1 MFVYH
6 RLHSV
11 HIAYTVDVMIVE
23 RQFVD
28 HTVVQ
33 TQTADENGRI
43 AYARHRY
50 HLAEIR
56 HSRIVHCRI
65 GEYGTHRQRLVTH
78 KIYLLIRDA
87 HKHLFHK
94 HPVERRHTV
103 AALRDDEI
111 VGSSERFGNIAQRT
125 VRQHMVLLDRTRSV
139 DYDDVNPRRYVSV
152 LETVVHN
159 DQFDVGM
166 FGLNT
171 AYSLCTLLAH
181 DDHDIGILELYLQRF
196 IAHVAIGIV
205 QRNFTI
211 PPRTTTVSA
220 RQKRNLAF
228 LRHISDNH
236 LGCRRLSR
244 SADGYVSDAYDR
256 NIERLARKHTRI
268 EEEMPKTHSRLVKT
282 SCYFFQ
288 EIRHREKLFFK
299 DSTIFNENKTTTAE
313 YYPKKTKAMQF
324 YCLSVFLHT
333 FAYTETIYNMKKT
346 HIITIVAVA
355 IAAFACKTSTQ
366 RNADEETQRTVV
378 FGIEADDYDLERNE
392 IRNGQTLSDIL
403 HGYGISPATVD
414 RLDRASRNVFP
425 LRNIR
430 KGNSYTAFVKRDSLS
445 SQLDYLVYERSITE
459 YVVFGFVGDSV
470 FVTTGERPVTLQ
482 RTKCSA
488 EIESSLWGAII
499 KEGLPYS
506 LAAELEDIY
515 QWTVDF
521 FGVQKGDAFTVIY
534 DEKFVDTLSV
544 GVGRIW
550 GAKFTHGGKDIYAI
564 PFKSND
570 KVRYWE
576 YDGGSLRKQMLK
588 APLKFTRISSKF
600 SNSRFHPVLKR
611 YRPHHGVDY
620 AAPKGTPVRAVA
632 DGVVTFK
639 GWGGGGG
646 NTIKI
651 KHPRNMMTGYLH
663 LSKFAAGLTQG
674 KHVSQGEVIG
684 YVGSTGTSTGPH
696 LDFRVW
702 KNGKPI
708 DPLKIPQEPSEPIAD
723 ADREAFEFVRDRIVA
738 ELNGEVPDA
747 ERITQL
753 DSIKVVK
760 NIENSADAA
769 ATDSSA
775 QPAETR

>member
-1 MFVYH
+1 MKK
-6 RLHSV
+6 S
-11 HIAYTVDVMIVE
+11 HII
-23 RQFVD
+23 
-28 HTVVQ
+28 
-33 TQTADENGRI
+33 
-43 AYARHRY
+43 
-50 HLAEIR
+50 
-56 HSRIVHCRI
+56 
-65 GEYGTHRQRLVTH
+65 
-78 KIYLLIRDA
+78 
-87 HKHLFHK
+87 
-94 HPVERRHTV
+94 TV
-103 AALRDDEI
+103 AA
-111 VGSSERFGNIAQRT
+111 
-125 VRQHMVLLDRTRSV
+125 
-139 DYDDVNPRRYVSV
+139 
-152 LETVVHN
+152 
-159 DQFDVGM
+159 
-166 FGLNT
+166 
-171 AYSLCTLLAH
+171 
-181 DDHDIGILELYLQRF
+181 
-196 IAHVAIGIV
+196 VA
-205 QRNFTI
+205 
-211 PPRTTTVSA
+211 
-220 RQKRNLAF
+220 
-228 LRHISDNH
+228 
-236 LGCRRLSR
+236 LS
-244 SADGYVSDAYDR
+244 
-256 NIERLARKHTRI
+256 
-268 EEEMPKTHSRLVKT
+268 
-282 SCYFFQ
+282 
-288 EIRHREKLFFK
+288 
-299 DSTIFNENKTTTAE
+299 
-313 YYPKKTKAMQF
+313 
-324 YCLSVFLHT
+324 
-333 FAYTETIYNMKKT
+333 
-346 HIITIVAVA
+346 
-355 IAAFACKTSTQ
+355 AFACNFPADRS
-366 RNADEETQRTVV
+366 ADEETQRTVI

-403 HGYGISPATVD
+403 YGYGIGPATVD
-414 RLDRASRNVFP
+414 KLDRASRNIFP

-430 KGNSYTAFVKRDSLS
+430 KGNSYTAFIKRDSLS
-445 SQLDYLVYERSITE
+445 LQLDYLVYERSITE

-470 FVTTGERPVTLQ
+470 SVTTGERPVELR

-488 EIESSLWGAII
+488 EITSSLWGAII
-499 KEGLPYS
+499 EEGLPYS

-564 PFKSND
+564 PFKSD
-570 KVRYWE
+570 GKVRYWE

-663 LSKFAAGLTQG
+663 LSKFAAGLKQG

-702 KNGKPI
+702 RNGQPI
-708 DPLKIPQEPSEPIAD
+708 DPLKIPQEPSEPIAK

-738 ELNGEVPDA
+738 ELNGEVADD

-753 DSIKVVK
+753 DSIVIVK
-760 NIENSADAA
+760 
-769 ATDSSA
+769 
-775 QPAETR
+775 PAEQTTPDDAEKKTAEKK